1 MNSAKQI
8 GDLLFDIQ
16 EKVARLGSTSQL
28 ANTTVGGESAVP
40 VADVVTESVVTNDA
54 LPDVQTDVAD
64 AGEGVSDLQS
74 NIAAV
79 MDDLVARLE
88 DAAADLG
95 IAAASL
101 VDSDQDVSDAFGLQI
116 KGLSDRVDQI
126 VVGAGG
132 TLILF
137 SDEGPDGTAPTGSTW
152 FMINEAEN
160 IVGQWQQT
168 GPKDAPV
175 WTPRAIESS
184 VIANLDVG
192 KLTAGQAA
200 LAQVVAMKIAAA
212 TADIQTVN
220 VGNLFVTQGA
230 TMQQA
235 VIEYLFANV
244 VTAKKI
250 TADMLDVNSLNGV
263 SVTGLLLKT
272 AATGQRLELLQTR
285 MDIYNAQNALSGR
298 IYGGLD
304 NGIVTGASLVLQAIN
319 GSKSG
324 QFLVAAPL
332 DVSCSVS
339 PAPYVLPG
347 FSYTGTTLKGAI
359 SAVAEGLVVKGPLLT
374 DEIWDARDNGR
385 IIGPFNQSTPNG
397 NRVITAGTFD
407 RLNYAY
413 TNQTTGA
420 RTAVPVVTGDPLGE
434 TPNVYVAATDFRF
447 QNGKSALPLTGSTP
461 YGSSLGAQSS
471 DTLTVNF
478 PAGRFAT
485 APTVT
490 ANGSNSRVTV
500 GINSVTS
507 TSVTFALGNWTSAL
521 VNSVTVTW
529 TATPNAA

>member
-1 MNSAKQI
+1 MNRAKQI

-16 EKVARLGSTSQL
+16 EKVAQLGSSAQL
-28 ANTTVGGESAVP
+28 ANTTVGGEAAVP

-74 NIAAV
+74 NIVAV

-101 VDSDQDVSDAFGLQI
+101 TDADQDVSDAFGLQLE
-116 KGLSDRVDQI
+116 GLSDRVDQI

-168 GPKDAPV
+168 GPEDAPV

-244 VTAKKI
+244 VAAKKI

-272 AATGQRLELLQTR
+272 ASTGQRLEILKTRIDVYGPTGGSPTSIQGFAADASFGQLQISGTTNNGSASCYFGGVFPVESASSDGTPGPLQLNVTASHGVGAPAGGFR
-285 MDIYNAQNALSGR
+285 QLYAYNPDAVSAYCVMDGSNLNNITLTSRRVRFRPAVSGAAPVDVIMPATEAAGESRPVVRAYDFRSPNGYSVVPLSG
-298 IYGGLD
+298 
-304 NGIVTGASLVLQAIN
+304 
-319 GSKSG
+319 
-324 QFLVAAPL
+324 
-332 DVSCSVS
+332 SV
-339 PAPYVLPG
+339 
-347 FSYTGTTLKGAI
+347 SYTG
-359 SAVAEGLVVKGPLLT
+359 PL
-374 DEIWDARDNGR
+374 EA
-385 IIGPFNQSTPNG
+385 
-397 NRVITAGTFD
+397 
-407 RLNYAY
+407 
-413 TNQTTGA
+413 QT
-420 RTAVPVVTGDPLGE
+420 
-434 TPNVYVAATDFRF
+434 
-447 QNGKSALPLTGSTP
+447 
-461 YGSSLGAQSS
+461 S
-471 DTLTVNF
+471 DTITVDF
-478 PAGRFAT
+478 PSGRFAT
-485 APTVT
+485 APTVIPT
-490 ANGSNSRVTV
+490 GSNSRVTV
-500 GINSVTS
+500 GINAISKD
-507 TSVTFALGNWTSAL
+507 SVTFSVGNWTSGNAPSL
-521 VNSVTVTW
+521 TVRW
-529 TATPNAA
+529 VAIPTPA